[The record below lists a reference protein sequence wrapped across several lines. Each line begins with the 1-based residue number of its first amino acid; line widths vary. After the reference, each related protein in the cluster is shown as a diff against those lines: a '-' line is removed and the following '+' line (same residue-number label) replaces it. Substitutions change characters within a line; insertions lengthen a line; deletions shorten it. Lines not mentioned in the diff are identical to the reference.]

1 MALITAAPLP
11 GGGIAVSLPGR
22 PPLRVEVPGPGRLI
36 RAEVSRDTVTVAEAS
51 PEAHAW
57 FSEVLGAEIR
67 LVHLD
72 EPAHR
77 RPDPEYSRPGDMV
90 SLADGYPLLLT
101 TTASLDAL
109 NDLIAAGDHP
119 HEGPLPMNRFR
130 PNVVID
136 SHRGLGRGRLAADR
150 HRGCALLRGE
160 VLRPLRDHHHRPAHR
175 RARQGAAAHPGP
187 APAGRQGAALRPE
200 SDSGRDRGDPGR
212 GPRQDPRLR
221 TAGPRGKVSTHGGDQ
236 GSPAVAAQPVVA
248 RHRPARGVGDAR
260 RGGAAG
266 RGGARAGWAA
276 GALADASL
284 QREVKAQHAERR
296 ATPATVGGGAP
307 GAAVHR

>member
-1 MALITAAPLP
+1 MALPVLRSVHVYPVKSLGAQTSDEVAVEPWGLDGDRRWMLVDKASRGVTQRQEPSMALITAAPLP

-36 RAEVSRDTVTVAEAS
+36 RAEVSRDTVTVAEAA

-77 RPDPEYSRPGDMV
+77 RPVDPEYSRPGDMV

-136 SHRGLGRGRLAADR
+136 STEAWAEDGWRRIAIGDVHFSVVKSCARCVITTTDQHTAA
-150 HRGCALLRGE
+150 
-160 VLRPLRDHHHRPAHR
+160 
-175 RARQGAAAHPGP
+175 
-187 APAGRQGAALRPE
+187 
-200 SDSGRDRGDPGR
+200 
-212 GPRQDPRLR
+212 
-221 TAGPRGKVSTHGGDQ
+221 RGKEPLLTL
-236 GSPAVAAQPVVA
+236 A
-248 RHRPARGVGDAR
+248 RHRRVGKGLLFGQNLIPDGTGVI
-260 RGGAAG
+260 
-266 RGGARAGWAA
+266 RAG
-276 GALADASL
+276 DP
-284 QREVKAQHAERR
+284 VKILD
-296 ATPATVGGGAP
+296 
-307 GAAVHR
+307 